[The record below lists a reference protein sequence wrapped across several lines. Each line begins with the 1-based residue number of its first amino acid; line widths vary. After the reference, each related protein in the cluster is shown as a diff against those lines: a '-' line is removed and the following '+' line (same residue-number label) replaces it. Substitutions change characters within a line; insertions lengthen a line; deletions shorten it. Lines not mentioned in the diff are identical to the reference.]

1 MKRYCFYLAVYFFCI
16 AGCTSVKETMPFAIV
31 TSTSEFPPLLQ
42 RSDSI
47 KSITPEAFEAHI
59 FSAGNGMQ
67 LPFRYLEPKHIGSLR
82 KYPLVIVFHGSGAVG
97 MDNKAQVGVFMK
109 MWASEKIRAN
119 YPAFVIAPQ
128 FPERSS
134 NYSQDSSRNT
144 LSSYSTPGVD
154 AALEL
159 IDSIVAANP
168 NVNKHKVY
176 VMGFSMGASTTV
188 NAMISRPD
196 FFAAGVAYAGI
207 PNFQG
212 EDQLM
217 NMPLWI
223 IHGNK
228 DFENPFQG
236 DSLFYKEM
244 SAKGAR
250 KLRFWEL
257 DKVEHEITPGFF
269 ATDEI
274 PKWFFKQRKK

>member
-1 MKRYCFYLAVYFFCI
+1 MKRYCFYLAACFFCL
-16 AGCTSVKETMPFAIV
+16 AGCTSVKETRPFAIV
-31 TSTSEFPPLLQ
+31 TSAGEFPPLLQ
-42 RSDSI
+42 KADSI
-47 KSITPEAFEAHI
+47 KSITPDAFEAHL

-97 MDNKAQVGVFMK
+97 TDNKTQVGVFMK

-119 YPAFVIAPQ
+119 YPAFVVAPQ

-134 NYSQDSSRNT
+134 NYTQDSSRNT
-144 LSSYSTPGVD
+144 ITSFSTKAVD
-154 AALEL
+154 AALQL
-159 IDSIVAANP
+159 IDSIVLANP
-168 NVNKHKVY
+168 NADKRRIY
-176 VMGFSMGASTTV
+176 VMGFSMGASTVV
-188 NAMISRPD
+188 NAMILRPD

-212 EDQLM
+212 EEQLM
-217 NMPLWI
+217 NTPLWVL
-223 IHGNK
+223 HGNK
-228 DFENPFQG
+228 DPENLFEG

-244 SAKGAR
+244 SAKGAG

-257 DKVEHEITPGFF
+257 DKVKHEVLPEFF

-274 PKWFFKQRKK
+274 PKWLFKQRKK